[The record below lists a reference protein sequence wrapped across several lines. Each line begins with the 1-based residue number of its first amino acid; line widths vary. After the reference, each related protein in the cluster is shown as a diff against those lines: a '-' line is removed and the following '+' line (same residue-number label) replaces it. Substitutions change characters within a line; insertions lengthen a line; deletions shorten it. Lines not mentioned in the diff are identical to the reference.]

1 MRNPGGARA
10 RDLETKATCWSVI
23 VRAQGSGPEARA
35 ALDTLIR
42 RYEKTVELIIR
53 SYWTPWNLSTE
64 ELKQEFFLRFLRSE
78 DVLKLDK
85 ERGRFR
91 NWLHVAVKRFMWNTR
106 ASWFAERHGNTVT
119 SPADFHVAQSE
130 TPERILMRQFAEETL
145 VRAIERHRA
154 AAPNKEKFDRLL
166 RFLPGPAVDLDALAP
181 IAEQLG
187 TTSNAL
193 AVRINELRARHKRIL
208 REHVAD
214 TLDVDPNDPDGA
226 RCIDIEMKELLALLR
241 EPIAQ
246 TVTLVTP

>member
-1 MRNPGGARA
+1 
-10 RDLETKATCWSVI
+10 

-53 SYWTPWNLSTE
+53 SCGTPWNLSAE
-64 ELKQEFFLRFLRSE
+64 ELKQEFFSRFLRSE

-106 ASWFAERHGNTVT
+106 ASWFAEKHGNAAT
-119 SPADFHVAQSE
+119 SPADFHVAHSE
-130 TPERILMRQFAEETL
+130 TPELLLMRQFAEETL
-145 VRAIERHRA
+145 VHAIERHRA
-154 AAPNKEKFDRLL
+154 AATNKEKFDRLL
-166 RFLPGPAVDLDALAP
+166 RFLPGPALDLDALAP

-187 TTSNAL
+187 TSSGAL

-208 REHVAD
+208 RELVAD
-214 TLDVDPNDPDGA
+214 TLDVDPNDPEGA
-226 RCIDIEMKELLALLR
+226 RCIDLEMKELLSLLR
-241 EPIAQ
+241 ERIPQ
-246 TVTLVTP
+246 TAILVST